1 MFSKLRIVNKS
12 TVTDSSNLKNTDK
25 AKKKEVNTAKVA
37 IDHTITF
44 GNFFPKTPLINPPI
58 NGIAIINGI
67 SCSIDILLNL

>member
-1 MFSKLRIVNKS
+1 MFSNLRIVKRS
-12 TVTDSSNLKNTDK
+12 TVTDSSKLKKTDK
-25 AKKKEVNTAKVA
+25 AKKNEVNTAIVA

-44 GNFFPKTPLINPPI
+44 GNFFPKTPLINTPI